1 MLSLINFEIQANLG
15 QYEAAMDRAA
25 VVADTSMNRAG
36 AAADRW
42 QAQMDQAAAAAGAS
56 ADGVAAHF
64 EAADAAITRSADQ
77 SAAAVQRVDQQV
89 QNIDMRSWSEKVSQS
104 FGAGFGAGVVV
115 AQSALDKLEQFVKAK
130 LIITAVAIATGVAA
144 AALTAVYAAY
154 KASEFVVGLFTG
166 ESYKSDSID
175 SLIQTNTEVMK
186 LQESLGVAA
195 PRASALAEAI
205 KAVGMSQADYI
216 SMADKGR
223 DAVEKNTDELD
234 RLGVKYKDANGNLL
248 PLIETQRN
256 ALSVIDSYTAGWD
269 RNQAAA
275 AIGMGTQKE
284 LRDAVAVTS
293 EAIDTAQARLIDY
306 NLVIGERSQAAVSEY
321 EKAMRD
327 FQRET
332 DLTGQGV
339 KRAIADQIMPL
350 FTDLATFLR
359 EGFPFAVRAFRY
371 SMATLTTLFY
381 GLKEAAYLTGEAVIQ
396 SFGAMGD
403 IVTRVATALGQAV
416 SGNFQGAVDTLM
428 AAPNDLGARWAA
440 FLNNAAAQSKH
451 NIEAVKLAWG
461 ADNLTAQDQIA
472 AFDEKKNKG
481 RTWVAAAAPS
491 APEKANGP
499 ITVRLE
505 EDPAKALLE
514 TQIKTYERAIQE
526 EATLLANREAMLKGY
541 FDRGGISAEE
551 YYQRLDAA
559 RTEALEN
566 TRGDYE
572 AEIAL
577 IQNYGDQQE
586 QGSKKA
592 IEAAGKM
599 AEAQD
604 KLSKAGQA
612 NAFSGVRTWL
622 DQDSRTAQAGFDR
635 FMGSMVESASN
646 TGRLVEGAFTNAF
659 SAMED
664 AFVSFAKTGKLDFKS
679 MADSIISDIIRIQVR
694 QQMAGLVKMGLSAV
708 GNLFSPAAAPAAT
721 TTAAVASYDVG
732 TDYVPYDMLAQIHKG
747 EEIVPADQN
756 RGWTG
761 GKGAPQSVRV
771 ELVNQTSQPSQAAS
785 ATPRFDA
792 NGMVVSVILRDL
804 KNNGPIRQALGT

>member
-64 EAADAAITRSADQ
+64 DAAGTAIARSADG
-77 SAAAVQRVDQQV
+77 SVGAIQRVDQKV
-89 QNIDMRSWSEKVSQS
+89 QSIDMRSWSEKVSGA
-104 FGAGFGAGVVV
+104 FGAGFGAGFVV
-115 AQSALDKLEQFVKAK
+115 AESWLDKLEQFVKAK

-144 AALTAVYAAY
+144 AAIGAVYGAY

-175 SLIQTNTEVMK
+175 SLIKTNDEVMK
-186 LQESLGVAA
+186 LQDALGMAA
-195 PRASALAEAI
+195 PKAQALLEALAGI
-205 KAVGMSQADYI
+205 GMTQTAYVDV
-216 SMADKGR
+216 ADKTQSAIR
-223 DAVEKNTDELD
+223 TNTEELD
-234 RLGVKYKDANGNLL
+234 RLGVKYKDADGNLL

-256 ALSVIDSYTAGWD
+256 ALAVIDSYTAGWD

-275 AIGMGTQKE
+275 SIGMGTQKE
-284 LRDAVAVTS
+284 LRDAVSITS
-293 EAIDTAQARLIDY
+293 EEIATAQGRLEEY
-306 NLVIGERSQAAVSEY
+306 NLVIGERSQEAVSEY
-321 EKAMRD
+321 EKAMRA

-332 DLTGQGV
+332 SLTSDGV

-359 EGFPFAVRAFRY
+359 DGFPFAVRAFRY

-416 SGNFQGAVDTLM
+416 SGNFRAAVDTLM
-428 AAPNDLGARWAA
+428 AAPNDLGARWSA
-440 FLNNAAAQSKH
+440 FLNNAAAQSRH

-461 ADNLTAQDQIA
+461 TDNLTAAEQTKAYESEQA
-472 AFDEKKNKG
+472 NK
-481 RTWVAAAAPS
+481 RKWVAKPD

-514 TQIKTYERAIQE
+514 TQLKTYERAIQE
-526 EATLLANREAMLKGY
+526 EATLLSNREAMLKGY
-541 FDRGGISAEE
+541 FDRGSISAEE
-551 YYQRLDAA
+551 YYQRLDDV

-577 IQNYGDQQE
+577 INTYASQQE
-586 QGSKKA
+586 QGSKRA
-592 IEAAGKM
+592 IEAAGKLS
-599 AEAQD
+599 EAQD
-604 KLSKAGQA
+604 KLARAGQA
-612 NAFSGVRTWL
+612 NAFTGVRTWL
-622 DQDSRTAQAGFDR
+622 DQDSRTALAGFDR

-732 TDYVPYDMLAQIHKG
+732 TDYVPYDMLAKIHKG